1 MIPGHQR
8 VTILECIVEE
18 KEEEASEMTKTKR
31 GHVVR
36 AQLLPSA
43 RDDKEDAYRDKHST
57 LVEWPHKECSGATE
71 PGEKEVQGAALVP
84 PSHQQ
89 EEQEC
94 NKKEARSVG
103 EI

>member
-8 VTILECIVEE
+8 VTILERIVEE
-18 KEEEASEMTKTKR
+18 KEEEALEMTKTKR

-43 RDDKEDAYRDKHST
+43 RDDKEDAHRDKHST
-57 LVEWPHKECSGATE
+57 LVEWPE

-84 PSHQQ
+84 PLHQE

>member
-1 MIPGHQR
+1 MEHNTVI
-8 VTILECIVEE
+8 
-18 KEEEASEMTKTKR
+18 
-31 GHVVR
+31 
-36 AQLLPSA
+36 
-43 RDDKEDAYRDKHST
+43 
-57 LVEWPHKECSGATE
+57 EWPHKEGSRATK

-84 PSHQQ
+84 PLHQE